1 MALRDKI
8 RENSQPFLEPGETVQ
23 AVFNAQT
30 GPNPYLSIITY
41 LFLFWVRLYLVVV
54 TDRRILMIRSSF
66 WRPSAAVA
74 VEAVLPR
81 ATRLGPVSGLW
92 AKLGPNLNGK
102 DIWVHRRFHK
112 DVDAADA
119 QSGGG
124 SQLPAPAT
132 APAPVSQAPPPAA
145 QPTAEDAPFPAD
157 WYADPQGEARLRYWD
172 GSAWTS
178 HTSN

>member
-1 MALRDKI
+1 VALRDKI
-8 RENSQPFLEPGETVQ
+8 RQNSQPFLEPGETVQ
-23 AVFNAQT
+23 AVFSAQT

-41 LFLFWVRLYLVVV
+41 LFLFWVRLYAVVV
-54 TDRRILMIRSSF
+54 TDRRILVLRSSF
-66 WRPSAAVA
+66 WRPSVAVA

-92 AKLGPNLNGK
+92 AKLSPNLNGK

-112 DVDAADA
+112 DVDSADA

-124 SQLPAPAT
+124 SQLPAPA
-132 APAPVSQAPPPAA
+132 PAAAAQAPPPTA
-145 QPTAEDAPFPAD
+145 QPVAAAASFPAD
-157 WYADPQGEARLRYWD
+157 WYPDPHGEARVRYWD